1 MLSKL
6 RTELA
11 FFRKQPRNF
20 RTLTVTN
27 MVYALVQPVIDTFVS
42 AYIMRSSNDPTKVVI
57 YQLTIYTGIPL
68 TFLLNGFLLR
78 HFNIRKLFS
87 AGMLLSG
94 VSMLAMMSLKTLSNA
109 GIGAAGLIMGMSFGF
124 YWANRDTLVLDVTDD
139 GNRNYYYGL
148 ETFIYTIIAIV
159 MPLAIGWFIHSQ
171 NGEAHVHI
179 AYLAIVAIAF
189 GITIAASLI
198 CLSGSFANP
207 PAKRFVYLRFHPL
220 WNRLL
225 LLALFKGLGQ
235 GFLVTAPSM
244 LIMTLLGDE
253 GSLGLAQTVGALSAA
268 VAMYAL
274 GRVTGPDD
282 RIKIF
287 AGGLLLFLLAA
298 LSNAILFNAA
308 GVILFML
315 FLLLAKPLLDL
326 AYYPIQ
332 FRVIDIVKRIEGRSE
347 FSYIF
352 NHEAGLY
359 VGRFSGALAFL
370 FLAYDFS
377 TTIALRYAIL
387 IIATIQLLSFFV
399 ARNIV
404 AVGNRLAT
412 QQAEDRGVTLRV
424 DDALATHPS

>member
-1 MLSKL
+1 MLSKI

-11 FFRKQPRNF
+11 FFRTQPPDF
-20 RTLTVTN
+20 RTLILTN
-27 MVYALVQPVIDTFVS
+27 MVYALVGPVIDTFVS
-42 AYIMRSSNDPTKVVI
+42 AYIMRSSNDPSKVVI

-94 VSMLAMMSLKTLSNA
+94 VSMLAMMSLKTLNNA
-109 GIGAAGLIMGMSFGF
+109 GIGTAGLIMGMSFGF

-139 GNRNYYYGL
+139 RNRNYYYGL
-148 ETFIYTIIAIV
+148 ETFIYTIIAVV
-159 MPLAIGWFIHSQ
+159 MPFAIGWFIHAQKS
-171 NGEAHVHI
+171 EAHAHT
-179 AYLAIVAIAF
+179 AYLVIIGIAF
-189 GITIAASLI
+189 CITILASLI
-198 CLSGSFANP
+198 CLSGRFVNP
-207 PAKRFVYLRFHPL
+207 AARRFVYFKFHPL
-220 WNRLL
+220 WNKLL
-225 LLALFKGLGQ
+225 LLAVLKGLGQ

-253 GSLGLAQTVGALSAA
+253 GSLGLAQTAGALFAA
-268 VAMYAL
+268 VAMYVL
-274 GRVTGPDD
+274 GRLTSPDD

-287 AGGLLLFLLAA
+287 GTGLVLFLLAA

-332 FRVIDIVKRIEGRSE
+332 FRVIDIVKKLEGRSE
-347 FSYIF
+347 FSYIL

-359 VGRFSGALAFL
+359 VGRFGGALAFL
-370 FLAYDFS
+370 LLAHEFS
-377 TTIALRYAIL
+377 ITIALRYAIL
-387 IIATIQLLSFFV
+387 LIAAIQLLSLFV
-399 ARNIV
+399 AKNIV
-404 AVGNRLAT
+404 RAGNSLAPR
-412 QQAEDRGVTLRV
+412 EVENRGA
-424 DDALATHPS
+424 ALHADSALVTHPT

>member
-1 MLSKL
+1 MLSKV

-11 FFRKQPRNF
+11 FFRKQPHDF
-20 RTLTVTN
+20 RTLILTN
-27 MVYALVQPVIDTFVS
+27 MVYGLVGPVIDTFVS
-42 AYIMRSSNDPTKVVI
+42 AYIMRSSNEPTKVVI

-109 GIGAAGLIMGMSFGF
+109 GIAGAGLIMGMSFGF

-139 GNRNYYYGL
+139 SNRNYYYGL
-148 ETFIYTIIAIV
+148 ETFIYTIIAVV
-159 MPLAIGWFIHSQ
+159 MPFAIGWFIHIQSRD
-171 NGEAHVHI
+171 AHAHG
-179 AYLAIVAIAF
+179 AYLAIIGIAF
-189 GITIAASLI
+189 CITILASVI
-198 CLSGSFANP
+198 CLRGRFANP
-207 PAKRFVYLRFHPL
+207 AARRFVYFRFHPL

-225 LLALFKGLGQ
+225 LLALLKGLGQ

-253 GSLGLAQTVGALSAA
+253 GSLGFAQTIGALFAA
-268 VAMYAL
+268 VAMYVL
-274 GRVTGPDD
+274 GRLASPDD
-282 RIKIF
+282 RIRIF

-308 GVILFML
+308 GVIIFML

-326 AYYPIQ
+326 AYFPIQ
-332 FRVIDIVKRIEGRSE
+332 FRVIDIVKRIELRSE
-347 FSYIF
+347 FSYIL

-387 IIATIQLLSFFV
+387 LIATIQLLSLFV

-404 AVGNRLAT
+404 ATGNSLAPRESDGH
-412 QQAEDRGVTLRV
+412 AAALRI
-424 DDALATHPS
+424 DDALAPPPT

>member
-11 FFRKQPRNF
+11 FFMKQPHNF

-27 MVYALVQPVIDTFVS
+27 MVYALVGPVIDTFVS

-94 VSMLAMMSLKTLSNA
+94 VSMLAMMSLKSLTNA

-148 ETFIYTIIAIV
+148 ETFIYTIVAIV
-159 MPLAIGWFIHSQ
+159 MPLAIGWFIHAQ
-171 NGEAHVHI
+171 KGEVHVHN

-198 CLSGSFANP
+198 CLRGRFANP
-207 PAKRFVYLRFHPL
+207 PARRFVYLKFHPL
-220 WNRLL
+220 WNKLL
-225 LLALFKGLGQ
+225 LLALLKGLGQ

-253 GSLGLAQTVGALSAA
+253 GSLGLAQTIGALSAA
-268 VAMYAL
+268 IAMYVL
-274 GRVTGPDD
+274 GRITGPGD

-332 FRVIDIVKRIEGRSE
+332 FRVIDIVKRIERRSE
-347 FSYIF
+347 FSYIL

-370 FLAYDFS
+370 FLAFDFS

-387 IIATIQLLSFFV
+387 LIAAIQLLSVFV
-399 ARNIV
+399 ASSIV
-404 AVGNRLAT
+404 RTGNDLACCDAV
-412 QQAEDRGVTLRV
+412 DDGVTLHA
-424 DDALATHPS
+424 DSALATNPR

>member
-1 MLSKL
+1 MPSKL
-6 RTELA
+6 ATELA
-11 FFRKQPRNF
+11 FFRKQPHNF
-20 RTLTVTN
+20 RTLILTN
-27 MVYALVQPVIDTFVS
+27 MVYALVGPVIDTFVS
-42 AYIMRSSNDPTKVVI
+42 AYIMRSSNDPSKVII

-139 GNRNYYYGL
+139 SNRNYYYGL
-148 ETFIYTIIAIV
+148 ETFLYTIIAVI
-159 MPLAIGWFIHSQ
+159 MPFAIGWFIHAQSS
-171 NGEAHVHI
+171 EAHVHN
-179 AYLAIVAIAF
+179 AYLAVVGMSFCVTIV
-189 GITIAASLI
+189 ASLI
-198 CLSGSFANP
+198 CLRGRFANP
-207 PAKRFVYLRFHPL
+207 AARRFVYLRFHPL

-225 LLALFKGLGQ
+225 LLALLKGLGQ

-253 GSLGLAQTVGALSAA
+253 GSLGLAQTIGALFAA
-268 VAMYAL
+268 GAMYLL
-274 GRVTGPDD
+274 GRVTRPGD
-282 RIKIF
+282 RIRIF
-287 AGGLLLFLLAA
+287 AAGLLLFMLAA

-308 GVILFML
+308 GVMLFML

-326 AYYPIQ
+326 AYFPIQ
-332 FRVIDIVKRIEGRSE
+332 FRVIDIVKRIERRSE
-347 FSYIF
+347 FSYIL

-359 VGRFSGALAFL
+359 VGRFSGAIAFL

-377 TTIALRYAIL
+377 TTIALRYAVL
-387 IIATIQLLSFFV
+387 LIATIQLLSLLV

-404 AVGNRLAT
+404 CMGNGLA
-412 QQAEDRGVTLRV
+412 LRDV
-424 DDALATHPS
+424 DDRAAALHAGDALVTHPT

>member
-1 MLSKL
+1 MVSKL
-6 RTELA
+6 KTELA
-11 FFRKQPRNF
+11 FFRKQPHNF
-20 RTLTVTN
+20 RTLILTN
-27 MVYALVQPVIDTFVS
+27 MVYALVGPVIDTFVS
-42 AYIMRSSNDPTKVVI
+42 AYIMRSSNDPIKVVV

-78 HFNIRKLFS
+78 RFNIRKLFS

-139 GNRNYYYGL
+139 SNRNYYYGL

-159 MPLAIGWFIHSQ
+159 MPFAIGWFIHAQ
-171 NGEAHVHI
+171 NSEAHVHT
-179 AYLAIVAIAF
+179 AYLAIVGIAF
-189 GITIAASLI
+189 CITVAASLI
-198 CLSGSFANP
+198 CLRGRFANP
-207 PAKRFVYLRFHPL
+207 ATKRFIYLRFHPL

-225 LLALFKGLGQ
+225 LLALLKGLGQ

-253 GSLGLAQTVGALSAA
+253 GSLGLAQTIGALFAA
-268 VAMYAL
+268 VAMYVL
-274 GRVTGPDD
+274 GRVTSPED
-282 RIKIF
+282 RIRIF
-287 AGGLLLFLLAA
+287 VAGLLLFLLAA

-308 GVILFML
+308 GVILFMF
-315 FLLLAKPLLDL
+315 FLLIAKPLLDL
-326 AYYPIQ
+326 AYFPIQ
-332 FRVIDIVKRIEGRSE
+332 FRVIDIVKQIERRSE
-347 FSYIF
+347 FSYIL

-370 FLAYDFS
+370 LLAFYFS

-387 IIATIQLLSFFV
+387 LIATIQLLSFFV

-404 AVGNRLAT
+404 RTGNSLAPREIDNQGT
-412 QQAEDRGVTLRV
+412 TLHA
-424 DDALATHPS
+424 DDALVTRPT

>member
-1 MLSKL
+1 MVSKL

-11 FFRKQPRNF
+11 FFRKQPHNF
-20 RTLTVTN
+20 RTLILTN
-27 MVYALVQPVIDTFVS
+27 MVYALVGPVIDTFVS

-94 VSMLAMMSLKTLSNA
+94 VSMLAMMSLKTLSSA
-109 GIGAAGLIMGMSFGF
+109 GIGGAGLIMGMSFGF

-139 GNRNYYYGL
+139 SNRNYYYGL

-159 MPLAIGWFIHSQ
+159 MPFAIGWFIHAQKS
-171 NGEAHVHI
+171 EAHVHT
-179 AYLAIVAIAF
+179 AYLAIVGIAF
-189 GITIAASLI
+189 CITIAASLI
-198 CLSGSFANP
+198 CLRGRFANP
-207 PAKRFVYLRFHPL
+207 AARRFIYLRFHPL

-225 LLALFKGLGQ
+225 LLALLKGLGQ

-253 GSLGLAQTVGALSAA
+253 GSLGLAQTVGALFAA
-268 VAMYAL
+268 VAMYVL
-274 GRVTGPDD
+274 GRVTSPDD
-282 RIKIF
+282 RVRIF
-287 AGGLLLFLLAA
+287 AAGLLLFLLAA

-308 GVILFML
+308 GVIVFML

-326 AYYPIQ
+326 AYFPIQ
-332 FRVIDIVKRIEGRSE
+332 FRVIDIVKRIERRSE
-347 FSYIF
+347 FSYIL

-359 VGRFSGALAFL
+359 VGRFSGALSFL
-370 FLAYDFS
+370 LLAYDFS
-377 TTIALRYAIL
+377 TTIALRYAVL
-387 IIATIQLLSFFV
+387 LIATIQLFSLFV
-399 ARNIV
+399 ARDLV
-404 AVGNRLAT
+404 RAGDKLAPREIDNHGIT
-412 QQAEDRGVTLRV
+412 LHAEDALVTR
-424 DDALATHPS
+424 TT

>member
-1 MLSKL
+1 MLGRLK
-6 RTELA
+6 TELA
-11 FFRKQPRNF
+11 VFRAQPHNF
-20 RTLTVTN
+20 QILILTN
-27 MVYALVQPVIDTFVS
+27 MVYALVGPVIDTFVS

-94 VSMLAMMSLKTLSNA
+94 VSMLGMMSLRKLDDV
-109 GIGAAGLIMGMSFGF
+109 GIGTAGLVMGMSFGF
-124 YWANRDTLVLDVTDD
+124 YWANRDTLVLDVTNDR
-139 GNRNYYYGL
+139 NRNYYYGL
-148 ETFIYTIIAIV
+148 ETFLYTVIAVV

-171 NGEAHVHI
+171 SRFANAHG
-179 AYLAIVAIAF
+179 AYLTIIGIAF
-189 GITIAASLI
+189 CVTILASLI
-198 CLSGSFANP
+198 CFRGQFANP

-225 LLALFKGLGQ
+225 LLALLKGLGQ

-253 GSLGLAQTVGALSAA
+253 GSLGMAQTIGALVAA
-268 VAMYAL
+268 ISMYIL
-274 GRVTGPDD
+274 GRVTNPGD
-282 RIKIF
+282 RIRIF
-287 AGGLLLFLLAA
+287 AAGLVLFLLAA
-298 LSNAILFNAA
+298 LSNAILFNAT

-315 FLLLAKPLLDL
+315 FLLMAKPLLDL
-326 AYYPIQ
+326 AYFPIQ
-332 FRVIDIVKRIEGRSE
+332 FRVIDIVKRIERRSE

-370 FLAYDFS
+370 LLAYGFS
-377 TTIALRYAIL
+377 TTIALRYAVL
-387 IIATIQLLSFFV
+387 LIATVQLLSLLV
-399 ARNIV
+399 ATNIV
-404 AVGNRLAT
+404 RTGNSLAPRGT
-412 QQAEDRGVTLRV
+412 DEDDAAAHAEDALVTHQ
-424 DDALATHPS
+424 T